1 MAQPVWV
8 TPAGDLGT
16 IPEGVFYQTP
26 LEAYDPGLDT
36 VYYSLLAGA
45 LPAGMFINDSGMIS
59 GIPQAKVSIQ
69 GVPEPVSRDVT
80 SKFAV
85 RAYTQQVIQGVTVI
99 NRLADRT
106 FEITVSGQDA
116 PEFVTPAGQIAQV
129 YDGTLFDFQIEYTD
143 VDPDDIVTVKLIS
156 GSLPSGLSITPQGL
170 ISGFVNPLSPI
181 NALAGFSRDGQGFSQ
196 YPFDFSTQG
205 VNANY
210 QFTLEVTDGKVGG
223 SNLRTFSIYVWSR
236 SIMTADT
243 TFVTAD
249 NTFITADV
257 SPVRIPIL
265 LNPQGSIGRVRNDN
279 WFAYK
284 FNALDLDG
292 DLTQFIISSSSPT
305 ALPGLT
311 LDLNTGWLYGYI
323 PNLGLTD
330 RTYTFDV
337 RVYKKDNIDQIS
349 DPYTYSLE
357 IIGPVDTEVTWLT
370 DSDLGTINNGDI
382 STLYVEAVVGDGQPL
397 IYELLSG
404 SDSTL
409 PQGLSLLPSG
419 QIAGRVSFN
428 TFAVDLGT
436 TTFDVEYLDTPT
448 TFDMKNT
455 FTVRAFSS
463 DGLVDV
469 TKTFYITVI
478 RRYNEPYDNLY
489 IQAMPPQDDRDLLD
503 SLLQNSEIF
512 PTDLIYRPDDPYF
525 GVAKNVVYYH
535 AYGLTAAT
543 LLDYVNSLDLNHYW
557 KNLVLGE
564 VEVAQARNSAGEII
578 YEAVYSRIID
588 NLVNNQGES
597 VSKDVTLPYPIRPG
611 DSTEITTV
619 YPNSLINMR
628 DQVIDVVGQI
638 SNVLPAWMTSKQTD
652 GRVLGFI
659 PAWVMAYAK
668 PGKGAQIAYYIAEKF
683 GARLNL
689 VDYEVD
695 RYELDRFLS
704 HNWDANVIVLDII
717 DISGDGNTVT
727 VTYNEQAI
735 PPALPGNNIVISGV
749 NPSSYNGGYDVIT
762 CSTTQI
768 TFQSINT
775 SAYVAGGKLTVP
787 EQWIPP
793 PAQTYFD
800 NGITDDISAWGNY
813 NPTYT
818 VFTPVQW
825 VNVAGNAVTWTN
837 SYNGEQTVFDGNSL
851 KFIDPVDMYVG
862 LLPNPQIYDKYLVFP
877 KRNII
882 E

>member
-36 VYYSLLAGA
+36 VYYQLLAGA
-45 LPAGMFINDSGMIS
+45 LPAGMYINQSGLLT
-59 GIPQAKVSIQ
+59 GVPAAKVTVQ
-69 GVPEPVSRDVT
+69 GVPEQVSRDVT

-85 RAYTQQVIQGVTVI
+85 RAYTQQVIHGVTII

-116 PEFVTPAGQIAQV
+116 PEFVTPAGQIDQV

-143 VDPDDIVTVKLIS
+143 VDPDDTVTVKLVS
-156 GSLPSGLSITPQGL
+156 GSLPQGTTINAKGL
-170 ISGFVNPLSPI
+170 ISGFIQPLAPI
-181 NALAGFSRDGQGFSQ
+181 DQIAGFSRDSQGFSE

-205 VNANY
+205 VSANY
-210 QFTLEVTDGKVGG
+210 EFTLEVTDGKPGG

-243 TFVTAD
+243 TFITAD
-249 NTFITADV
+249 NTFITADA
-257 SPVRIPIL
+257 SPIRIPIL

-284 FNALDLDG
+284 FDALDLDG
-292 DLTQFIISSSSPT
+292 DLTQYIISSSSPS

-311 LDLNTGWLYGYI
+311 LDLNTGWLYGTI

-330 RTYTFDV
+330 ITYTFDV
-337 RVYKKDNIDQIS
+337 RVFKKDNPTQIS
-349 DPYTYSLE
+349 DPYTYTLE

-370 DSDLGTINNGDI
+370 PSNLGTIDNGAI
-382 STLYVEAVVGDGQPL
+382 STLYVAAVVGNGQPL

-404 SDSTL
+404 SNSTL
-409 PQGLSLLPSG
+409 PQGLALLPNG
-419 QIAGRVSFN
+419 DIAGRVSFN
-428 TFAVDLGT
+428 TFALDGGT
-436 TTFDVEYLDTPT
+436 TVFDVELLKHPT
-448 TFDMKNT
+448 TFDMKHT
-455 FTVRAFSS
+455 FTVRAFTS

-469 TKTFYITVI
+469 IKTFSITVI
-478 RRYNEPYDNLY
+478 REYNEPYDNLY
-489 IQAMPPQDDRDLLD
+489 IQAMPPQDDRDLLN
-503 SLLQNSEIF
+503 SLLQDSEIF
-512 PTDLIYRPDDPYF
+512 PRDLIYRPDDPYF
-525 GVAKNVVYYH
+525 GVAHNVTYYH

-564 VEVAQARNSAGEII
+564 VSVAQARNAAGEVI

-588 NLVNNQGES
+588 NLVNDQGES
-597 VSKDVTLPYPIRPG
+597 VSKDVTLPYPINPG

-628 DQVIDVVGQI
+628 DQVIDVVGQV
-638 SNVLPAWMTSKQTD
+638 SNVLPAWMTSKQSD
-652 GRVLGFI
+652 GRVLGFV

-683 GARLNL
+683 GVKLNL
-689 VDYEVD
+689 IDYEVD

-704 HNWDANVIVLDII
+704 HNWDP
-717 DISGDGNTVT
+717 VT
-727 VTYNEQAI
+727 DEWVPT
-735 PPALPGNNIVISGV
+735 PA
-749 NPSSYNGGYDVIT
+749 
-762 CSTTQI
+762 
-768 TFQSINT
+768 
-775 SAYVAGGKLTVP
+775 
-787 EQWIPP
+787 E
-793 PAQTYFD
+793 TYFD
-800 NGITDDISAWGNY
+800 NGITDDISAWGNW
-813 NPTYT
+813 NPAYT

-825 VNVAGNAVTWTN
+825 VNGSGNAVAWTN
-837 SYNGEQTVFDGNSL
+837 TYNGEQTVFDGNSL

-862 LLPNPQIYDKYLVFP
+862 LYPNPQIYDKYLVFP

>member
-8 TPAGDLGT
+8 TPAGNLGI

-36 VYYSLLAGA
+36 VYYQLLAGA
-45 LPAGMFINDSGMIS
+45 LPAGMYINQSGLLA
-59 GIPQAKVSIQ
+59 GVPAAKVTVQ
-69 GVPEPVSRDVT
+69 GVPEQVSRDVT

-85 RAYTQQVIQGVTVI
+85 RAYTQQVIHGVTII

-116 PEFVTPAGQIAQV
+116 PEFVTPAGQIDQV

-143 VDPDDIVTVKLIS
+143 VDPDDTVTVRLVS
-156 GSLPSGLSITPQGL
+156 GSLPQGLTINAQGL
-170 ISGFVNPLSPI
+170 ISGFIQPLAPI
-181 NALAGFSRDGQGFSQ
+181 DQIAGFSRDGQGFDE

-205 VNANY
+205 INANY
-210 QFTLEVTDGKVGG
+210 EFTLEVTDGKVGG

-243 TFVTAD
+243 TLITAD

-257 SPVRIPIL
+257 SPIRIPIL
-265 LNPQGSIGRVRNDN
+265 LNPQGLIGRVRNDN

-284 FNALDLDG
+284 FDALDLDG
-292 DLTQFIISSSSPT
+292 DLTQYIISSSSPS

-311 LDLNTGWLYGYI
+311 LDLNTGWLYGAI

-330 RTYTFDV
+330 ITYTFNV
-337 RVYKKDNIDQIS
+337 RVFKKDNPTQIS
-349 DPYTYSLE
+349 DPYTYILQ
-357 IIGPVDTEVTWLT
+357 IIGPVDTEVIWLT
-370 DSDLGTINNGDI
+370 DSDLGTIDNGAT
-382 STLYVEAVVGDGQPL
+382 STLYVAAVVGNGQPL

-404 SDSTL
+404 SNSTL
-409 PQGLSLLPSG
+409 PQGLQLLPNG
-419 QIAGRVSFN
+419 DIAGRVSFN
-428 TFAVDLGT
+428 TFALDGGT
-436 TTFDVEYLDTPT
+436 TVFDVGFLTNPT

-455 FTVRAFSS
+455 FTVRAFTS

-469 TKTFYITVI
+469 TKTFNVTVI
-478 RRYNEPYDNLY
+478 REYNEPYDNLY
-489 IQAMPPQDDRDLLD
+489 IQAMPPQDDRDLLA

-512 PTDLIYRPDDPYF
+512 PRDLIYRPDDPYF
-525 GVAKNVVYYH
+525 GVAKNVTYYH

-564 VEVAQARNSAGEII
+564 VSVAQARNSAGEVI
-578 YEAVYSRIID
+578 YEVVYSAIQD

-683 GARLNL
+683 GVKLNL

-704 HNWDANVIVLDII
+704 HNWDP
-717 DISGDGNTVT
+717 VT
-727 VTYNEQAI
+727 DQW
-735 PPALPGNNIVISGV
+735 
-749 NPSSYNGGYDVIT
+749 
-762 CSTTQI
+762 
-768 TFQSINT
+768 
-775 SAYVAGGKLTVP
+775 VP
-787 EQWIPP
+787 T

-800 NGITDDISAWGNY
+800 NGITDDISAWGNWNY
-813 NPTYT
+813 EYT
-818 VFTPVQW
+818 TFTSVQW
-825 VNVAGNAVTWTN
+825 VNVAGNAVIWTN